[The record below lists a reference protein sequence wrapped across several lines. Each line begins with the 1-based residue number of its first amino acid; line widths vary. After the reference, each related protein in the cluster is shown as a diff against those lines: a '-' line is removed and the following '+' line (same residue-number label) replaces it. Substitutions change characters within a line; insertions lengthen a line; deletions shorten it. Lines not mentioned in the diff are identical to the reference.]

1 VSEMPDD
8 SDPVDD
14 PVSRL
19 IAELAVRRRM
29 LGLSMGDIAR
39 RLGYTRAAVRS
50 WETGDRE
57 IKLRTAVEYAAE
69 VGVQVTLAPA
79 GRQEFIL
86 LRADQVG
93 DD

>member
-1 VSEMPDD
+1 MPDD

-29 LGLSMGDIAR
+29 LGLSMADIAQQ
-39 RLGYTRAAVRS
+39 LGYTRAAVRS
-50 WETGDRE
+50 WEAGERE
-57 IKLRTAVEYAAE
+57 IKLRTAVEYADV
-69 VGVQVTLAPA
+69 VGARVSLVPS

-86 LRADQVG
+86 LRADQVT